1 MLASGKYFI
10 TAFISLSIASGFC
23 ENKQSSAQETVLPH
37 SGGDIREFRVG
48 LAVDELPTTGYR
60 RFACGQNGS
69 PPVTLLEGWQDYKVC
84 PADQDGLHEVAFEY
98 DNDYALES
106 IEGTGVAGHPVL
118 ISLLFTSGGAVEAIR
133 IFSDPMANSYNKR
146 RAYILARIAK
156 QRFGWLDWEC
166 IDRPNEA
173 GESEIAGIMHKD
185 HCTKELG
192 DRTITVQMSFYRLH
206 GEIIN
211 KAFLEIKRNPS

>member
-48 LAVDELPTTGYR
+48 IAVDELTTTGYP
-60 RFACGQNGS
+60 RFACSQNSS
-69 PPVTLLEGWQDYKVC
+69 PAFTVFKGWQSYMVC
-84 PADQDGLHEVAFEY
+84 QAGNDGLYFFASAY
-98 DNDYALES
+98 DKDYTLES
-106 IEGTGVAGHPVL
+106 SNGTGVAGHPVL

-211 KAFLEIKRNPS
+211 KSFLEIKRNPS